1 MVHPPDVPA
10 APVPPPRGIS
20 LFSSLAL
27 RCCLVLESLFFLPLA
42 GLLGPQLLL
51 WYTVYSAV
59 CGSVCYRAASLNGTA
74 PQGLGLPLLGPL
86 PLMFSLWSS
95 VLSWKR
101 AAPLLLA
108 TAAYVSYEWSR
119 RRKCGNDPI
128 FSLPL
133 AAPSTPVP
141 PLAPP
146 PFTSFAKLC
155 LAR

>member
-119 RRKCGNDPI
+119 RRKYI
-128 FSLPL
+128 
-133 AAPSTPVP
+133 
-141 PLAPP
+141 
-146 PFTSFAKLC
+146 
-155 LAR
+155 